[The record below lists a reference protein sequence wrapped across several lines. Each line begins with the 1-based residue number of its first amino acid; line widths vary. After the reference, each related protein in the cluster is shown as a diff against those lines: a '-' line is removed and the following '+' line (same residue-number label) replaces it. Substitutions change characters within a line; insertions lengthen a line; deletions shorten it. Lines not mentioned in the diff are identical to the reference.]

1 MAKVH
6 SKGFRDRGECPDDY
20 ETAMIKFYN
29 RVTGENVTSICDI
42 PTETLEFLTCMSWAE
57 LIKPLVLEHQFQGA
71 TQQQSKIKFGVSLMQ
86 VRVWTGRRRR
96 KYLF

>member
-1 MAKVH
+1 
-6 SKGFRDRGECPDDY
+6 
-20 ETAMIKFYN
+20 MIKFYN
-29 RVTGENVTSICDI
+29 RVTGENVTSICEI

-86 VRVWTGRRRR
+86 VRVWTGRRKR